1 MDIYNMPGICDVQ
14 MLELEITHTIQQPNI
29 AQRYRLHPKVVQGHL
44 HDAVSKILCS
54 VSAEG

>member
-1 MDIYNMPGICDVQ
+1 MPGICDVQ
-14 MLELEITHTIQQPNI
+14 MLELEITHTTQQPNI
-29 AQRYRLHPKVVQGHL
+29 AQRYRLHLKVVQGRL